1 MDATYIWEQEVLKE
15 GKQPSMDY
23 QRSVKEK
30 FPRASIIAEVE
41 VSQRGLM
48 DRGMFEDLM
57 CSLL

>member
-1 MDATYIWEQEVLKE
+1 MT
-15 GKQPSMDY
+15 G
-23 QRSVKEK
+23 VKEK

-57 CSLL
+57 CSLLKSKWYNTVVGR